1 MSAISIEI
9 PTGLPPL
16 RSGVAFETASIR
28 DNTTDE
34 RPAKGH
40 ARWSAFRVPRSYKLA
55 RRSRLSARKIC
66 RVVGIAFAA
75 IGRNRRIRAKW
86 PLHRD
91 AFRRVVT
98 REFCSNHGTR
108 RAVLLNP
115 RDRRGDQVVVRI
127 EHWRIGLTG
136 IEITRAAEGVRARAA
151 RAMAHT
157 RRQIEA
163 NEFVSRVGLSL
174 QYAVVVVDG
183 VARLD

>member
-1 MSAISIEI
+1 MSAISIQI

-40 ARWSAFRVPRSYKLA
+40 AGWSAFRVPRSYKLA

-91 AFRRVVT
+91 AFRRIVAG
-98 REFCSNHGTR
+98 ELCSDDRAR

-115 RDRRGDQVVVRI
+115 RDCRRNQVVVRI
-127 EHWRIGLTG
+127 EHWRIGLVV
-136 IEITRAAEGVRARAA
+136 APQ
-151 RAMAHT
+151 
-157 RRQIEA
+157 RRSSCSI
-163 NEFVSRVGLSL
+163 GLSRCCDKKMHPIIACSEPVSGC
-174 QYAVVVVDG
+174 Q
-183 VARLD
+183 R